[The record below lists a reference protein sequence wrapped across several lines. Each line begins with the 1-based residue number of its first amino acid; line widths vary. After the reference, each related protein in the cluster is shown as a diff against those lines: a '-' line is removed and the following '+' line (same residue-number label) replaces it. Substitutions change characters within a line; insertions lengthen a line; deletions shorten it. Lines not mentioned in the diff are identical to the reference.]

1 LKIKREIKI
10 GVVATLSL
18 LLFLWGL
25 NYLKGEDIFS
35 KQIVYYAV
43 YDDVTGLIESNPV
56 SLNGVNIGQVK
67 TISFM
72 PDQSGRILVENI
84 IRKDILVPDNSYSV
98 ITGMSLTGTRE
109 IIIELGDS
117 KTYLQNG
124 DTLPSKQQTSIQEEV
139 SQLVL
144 PIQQRAED
152 LFVQIDSV
160 MLIFQSIFN
169 ERTRTNIVQS
179 FESIQNT
186 LYTVESSTVR
196 LDNTLEEETTRIS
209 NIMANTES
217 ITQNLR
223 DNNELLTNVMQN
235 FSNISDS
242 IAAANLTQTLL
253 RAEESLASMNEILE
267 KINKGE
273 GTAGLLVNDEQ
284 LYNNLTASSKQLEE
298 LLEEIKN
305 NPGDYIKLSVFGR

>member
-1 LKIKREIKI
+1 MQIKREIKI

-18 LLFLWGL
+18 LLFIWGL

-43 YDDVTGLIESNPV
+43 YEDVTGLIESNPV

-67 TISFM
+67 NISFM
-72 PDQSGRILVENI
+72 PDQSGRILVESI
-84 IRKDILVPDNSYSV
+84 VRKDILIPDDSYSV

-109 IIIELGDS
+109 IILELGDS
-117 KTYLQNG
+117 DNYLQSG

-160 MLIFQSIFN
+160 MVIFQSIFN
-169 ERTRTNIVQS
+169 ENTRSNIVQS

-186 LYTVESSTVR
+186 LYTVESSTMR
-196 LDNTLEEETTRIS
+196 LDNTLEEETTRIR
-209 NIMANTES
+209 NIMSNTES
-217 ITQNLR
+217 ITENLR

-235 FSNISDS
+235 FSSISDS
-242 IAAANLTQTLL
+242 IAAANLTQTLI
-253 RAEESLASMNEILE
+253 RAEESLTSMSEILE
-267 KINKGE
+267 KINNGE
-273 GTAGLLVNDEQ
+273 GTAGLLINDEE
-284 LYNNLTASSKQLEE
+284 LYNNLTSSSRQLEE
-298 LLEEIKN
+298 LLEEIKK

>member
-1 LKIKREIKI
+1 MKIKREIKI

>member
-1 LKIKREIKI
+1 MKIKREIKI

-35 KQIVYYAV
+35 KQIIYYAV

-56 SLNGVNIGQVK
+56 SLNGVTIGQVK

-84 IRKDILVPDNSYSV
+84 ISKDIPIPDDSYSV
-98 ITGMSLTGTRE
+98 ITGTSLTGTRE

-117 KTYLQNG
+117 KTYVQNR
-124 DTLPSKQQTSIQEEV
+124 DTLPSMQQTSIKEEV

-160 MLIFQSIFN
+160 MIIFQSIFN
-169 ERTRTNIVQS
+169 ERTRSNIVQS

-196 LDNTLEEETTRIS
+196 LDNTLEEETTRIT
-209 NIMANTES
+209 NIMVNTES

-223 DNNELLTNVMQN
+223 DNNELLTNVMKN

-253 RAEESLASMNEILE
+253 RAEESLTSMNEILE
-267 KINKGE
+267 KINNGE
-273 GTAGLLVNDEQ
+273 GTAGLLINDEQ
-284 LYNNLTASSKQLEE
+284 LYNNLTSSSKQLEE

>member
-1 LKIKREIKI
+1 MKIKREIKI

-84 IRKDILVPDNSYSV
+84 IRKDIMIPDDSYSV

-109 IIIELGDS
+109 IVIELGNS
-117 KTYLQNG
+117 TTYLQNG
-124 DTLPSKQQTSIQEEV
+124 DTLSSRQQASIQEEV

-144 PIQQRAED
+144 PIQQHAEN
-152 LFVQIDSV
+152 LFAQIDSV
-160 MLIFQSIFN
+160 MLIFQSVFN
-169 ERTRTNIVQS
+169 ENTRSNIVQS
-179 FESIQNT
+179 FESIQKT

-196 LDNTLEEETTRIS
+196 LDNTLDEETTRIKS
-209 NIMANTES
+209 ILTDTES
-217 ITQNLR
+217 ITQNLS
-223 DNNELLTNVMQN
+223 DNSELLTHVMQN

-253 RAEESLASMNEILE
+253 RAEESLTSMNEILE
-267 KINKGE
+267 KINNGQ
-273 GTAGLLVNDEQ
+273 GTAGLLVNDEE
-284 LYNNLTASSKQLEE
+284 LYNNLSASSKQLEE
-298 LLEEIKN
+298 LLDEIKD
-305 NPGDYIKLSVFGR
+305 NPGDYINLSVFGR

>member
-1 LKIKREIKI
+1 MQIKREIKI

-18 LLFLWGL
+18 LLFIWGL

-43 YDDVTGLIESNPV
+43 YEDVTGLIESNPV

-67 TISFM
+67 NISFM
-72 PDQSGRILVENI
+72 PDQSGRILVESI
-84 IRKDILVPDNSYSV
+84 VRKDILIPDDSYSV

-109 IIIELGDS
+109 IILELGDS
-117 KTYLQNG
+117 DNYLQSG

-160 MLIFQSIFN
+160 MVIFQSIFN
-169 ERTRTNIVQS
+169 ENTRSNIVQS

-186 LYTVESSTVR
+186 LYTVESSTMR
-196 LDNTLEEETTRIS
+196 LDNTLEEETTRIR
-209 NIMANTES
+209 NIMSNTES
-217 ITQNLR
+217 ITENLR

-235 FSNISDS
+235 FSSISDS
-242 IAAANLTQTLL
+242 IAAVNLTQTLI
-253 RAEESLASMNEILE
+253 RAEESLTSMSEILE
-267 KINKGE
+267 KINNGE
-273 GTAGLLVNDEQ
+273 GTAGLLINDEE
-284 LYNNLTASSKQLEE
+284 LYNNLTSSSRQLEE
-298 LLEEIKN
+298 LLEEIKK

>member
-1 LKIKREIKI
+1 MKIKREIKI

-35 KQIVYYAV
+35 KQIIYYAV

-56 SLNGVNIGQVK
+56 SLNGVTIGQVK

-84 IRKDILVPDNSYSV
+84 ISKDIPIPDDSYSV
-98 ITGMSLTGTRE
+98 ITGTSLTGTRE

-117 KTYLQNG
+117 KTYVQNR
-124 DTLPSKQQTSIQEEV
+124 DTLPSMQQTSIQEEV

-160 MLIFQSIFN
+160 MIIFQSIFN
-169 ERTRTNIVQS
+169 ERTRSNIVQS

-196 LDNTLEEETTRIS
+196 LDNTLEEETTRIT
-209 NIMANTES
+209 NIMVNTES

-223 DNNELLTNVMQN
+223 DNNELLTNVMKN

-253 RAEESLASMNEILE
+253 RAEESLTSMNEILE
-267 KINKGE
+267 KINNGE
-273 GTAGLLVNDEQ
+273 GTAGLLINDEQ
-284 LYNNLTASSKQLEE
+284 LYNNLTVSSKQLEE